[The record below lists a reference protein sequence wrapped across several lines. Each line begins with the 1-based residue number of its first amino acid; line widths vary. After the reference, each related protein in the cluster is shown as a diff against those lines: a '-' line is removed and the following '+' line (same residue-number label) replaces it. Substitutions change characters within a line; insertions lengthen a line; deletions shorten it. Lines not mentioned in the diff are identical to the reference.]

1 VSSSTSIQICCFY
14 AQVSGQLPS
23 FNESIGES
31 LNELLP
37 VDRYTITTVYN
48 VEAVIELLTR
58 KHGQDCLL
66 IWGQPDVVIQNLE
79 KLGICLPTVAILE
92 VSTSANTSSSLTTS
106 DIDFTSANLT
116 GKNSTSFNDLL
127 QQYLKEFSNAIVSI
141 DSDQLSE
148 KLSEAIDQAI
158 ATFLKLSP
166 YLKCNL
172 PITPTGSSNS
182 QIFVSVAAQQQRL
195 AEKLK
200 ARLGYLGVYYKRD
213 PKQFLRHLSEEDKQD
228 YLNNLN
234 QIYHSIIL
242 EYFKDRASTI
252 NQLIDEFANLAFFG
266 DVSVS
271 QVLEIHMN
279 LMDEFSKQLKL
290 EGRSEEVLMDY
301 RIALIDV
308 IAHLCEMYRRSVP
321 RTIDKPNLREV

>member
-1 VSSSTSIQICCFY
+1 MSSSTSIQICCFY
-14 AQVSGQLPS
+14 AQVSGQRPS

-92 VSTSANTSSSLTTS
+92 VSTSTSISNLTT
-106 DIDFTSANLT
+106 
-116 GKNSTSFNDLL
+116 NSTSFGDLL
-127 QQYLKEFSNAIVSI
+127 QQYLKEFSDAIVSI

-148 KLSEAIDQAI
+148 KLPEAIDQAI

-213 PKQFLRHLSEEDKQD
+213 PKQFLRHLSGEDKQD

-242 EYFKDRASTI
+242 EYFKDSASTI